1 MKVLKDFFFS
11 LSLNVSYKFEFLLY
25 LYTHNSEIKFLKNPV
40 IQALS
45 SVRIDNN
52 LDKDYRDYFEF
63 YGYGI
68 INLNI
73 LEKKKLVK
81 DLDMFVNNVYNKLNG
96 CILQV
101 DYFLY
106 DFILTLWLYYKLDS
120 YSFSINNV

>member
-25 LYTHNSEIKFLKNPV
+25 LYTHNSELKFLKHPV

-73 LEKKKLVK
+73 LEKK
-81 DLDMFVNNVYNKLNG
+81 NNFNNL
-96 CILQV
+96 IQV
-101 DYFLY
+101 
-106 DFILTLWLYYKLDS
+106 
-120 YSFSINNV
+120 